1 MLCSW
6 EFTHQFSTQ
15 MAKTT
20 TEGPTYY
27 QRGTIQVW
35 DFIRDQRLN
44 FHLGNAIKYICRYGH
59 KGDYN
64 EQLSDLNKA
73 IHYLENER
81 NHLQYSRNR
90 EDLPRYDE
98 QDQVIFTSTGV
109 STGLQYSEFKCPSGT
124 YQAAEFD
131 YGGVQG
137 IFGGGS
143 DSISFE

>member
-1 MLCSW
+1 
-6 EFTHQFSTQ
+6 
-15 MAKTT
+15 MAETT
-20 TEGPTYY
+20 RGPRYY
-27 QRGTIQVW
+27 QRGSIQVW

-81 NHLQYSRNR
+81 NYLQYTRNR
-90 EDLPRYDE
+90 EDLPRSALHFPNGSS
-98 QDQVIFTSTGV
+98 QTI
-109 STGLQYSEFKCPSGT
+109 STGLPSVEFDRPSGT

-143 DSISFE
+143 DSI